1 MGKKV
6 LIVEDDVGI
15 RELYGDLLKEAGYE
29 VAYAGDGDEAVQMIY
44 RSDWDILLL
53 DIMLPRL
60 DGVNVLKRINA
71 DNELGQKPV
80 LVVTNL
86 NDEKLIKECM
96 ALGAKEYIV
105 KSSMNPDEIAE
116 KVGKYDIP
124 VE

>member
-1 MGKKV
+1 
-6 LIVEDDVGI
+6 
-15 RELYGDLLKEAGYE
+15 
-29 VAYAGDGDEAVQMIY
+29 
-44 RSDWDILLL
+44 
-53 DIMLPRL
+53 MLPRL